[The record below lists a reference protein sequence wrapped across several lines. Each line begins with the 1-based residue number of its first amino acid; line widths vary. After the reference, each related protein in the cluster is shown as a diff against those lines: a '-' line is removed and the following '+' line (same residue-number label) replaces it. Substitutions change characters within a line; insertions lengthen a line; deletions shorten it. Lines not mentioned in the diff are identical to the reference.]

1 VGKRSS
7 PSVAD
12 ASSQAMS
19 SSVCAA
25 SQSSGGGGHGD
36 SAVSLASVPVGG
48 IVATVQAFLVEKWGS
63 EEEQQAAKEA
73 VTTLLQVH

>member
-1 VGKRSS
+1 
-7 PSVAD
+7 
-12 ASSQAMS
+12 
-19 SSVCAA
+19 
-25 SQSSGGGGHGD
+25 
-36 SAVSLASVPVGG
+36 VSLASVPVGG